1 MDINVNLPKNG
12 GEESA
17 LSPNAQN
24 AANESASKTAST
36 KKRLDTVGVVTLGL
50 LTALIVVLQGL
61 AIGIKF
67 GIFSITLTLVPIIVG
82 AALYGWKA
90 GAWLGGVFGIVVLF
104 TDAGLFL
111 AINPAGTIAT
121 VLLKGVL
128 AGAAAGFAYTLAAK
142 ANKIVAVI
150 IAAIVSPIVNTGI
163 FLLGCRVF
171 FWETIGEWAAGAGFE
186 SAGAYAIG
194 GMVGLNFLV
203 ELGINL
209 VLSSA
214 IVTII
219 NLAKKK
225 LRS

>member
-1 MDINVNLPKNG
+1 MDIDVNLPEKG
-12 GEESA
+12 GESSA
-17 LSPNAQN
+17 AQN
-24 AANESASKTAST
+24 AKSSAEKSAST
-36 KKRLDTVGVVTLGL
+36 KKRLDAAGIVTLGL
-50 LTALIVVLQGL
+50 LTALVVVLQGL

-90 GAWLGGVFGIVVLF
+90 GTWLGGVFGVVVLF

-111 AINPAGTIAT
+111 AINPAGTIVT
-121 VLLKGVL
+121 VLLKGIL
-128 AGAAAGFAYTLAAK
+128 AGAAAGFVYTLIEK
-142 ANKIVAVI
+142 ANKLAAVI
-150 IAAIVSPIVNTGI
+150 IAAIASPLVNTGV

-171 FWETIGEWAAGAGFE
+171 FWETIDEWATGAGFAN
-186 SAGAYAIG
+186 AGAYAIG

>member
-1 MDINVNLPKNG
+1 MDINVNLPEKG
-12 GEESA
+12 KES
-17 LSPNAQN
+17 LSAQN
-24 AANESASKTAST
+24 KKSAGT
-36 KKRLDTVGVVTLGL
+36 KKRLDTVSVVTLGL

-90 GAWLGGVFGIVVLF
+90 GAWLGGVFGVVVLF

-111 AINPAGTIAT
+111 AINPAGTVVT

-128 AGAAAGFAYTLAAK
+128 AGAAAGAVYTLAARVNGVF
-142 ANKIVAVI
+142 AAIA
-150 IAAIVSPIVNTGI
+150 AAIVSPVVNTGI
-163 FLLGCRVF
+163 FLLGCRIF

-186 SAGAYAIG
+186 SAGAYVIG

-203 ELGINL
+203 ELGVNL
-209 VLSSA
+209 ALSSA

-219 NLAKKK
+219 NLARKKI
-225 LRS
+225 RS